1 MLARFPAPGAVA
13 LSGSE
18 VSRYAAILGL

>member
-13 LSGSE
+13 LSGSG